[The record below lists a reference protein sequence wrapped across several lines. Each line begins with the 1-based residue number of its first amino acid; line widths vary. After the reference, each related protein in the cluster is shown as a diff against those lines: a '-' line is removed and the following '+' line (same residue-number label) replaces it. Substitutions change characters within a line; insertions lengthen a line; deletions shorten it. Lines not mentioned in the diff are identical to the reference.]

1 MSLKS
6 KLFNGDP
13 KLEAASRSHPAHI
26 VPGAMGDHVA
36 KIQQALARLDN
47 AAIDVG
53 EREAKRYGSSTAN
66 AVLAYKKRRDIINR
80 SYQTQADNIIGIMTV
95 AAMDE
100 ELLAQENNTT
110 ISVTTIKCELG
121 KQSVA

>member
-13 KLEAASRSHPAHI
+13 KLDAASKSHPAHI
-26 VPGAMGDHVA
+26 LPGAMGDHVA

-47 AAIDVG
+47 ASIDG
-53 EREAKRYGSSTAN
+53 SEREAKRYGSSTAN
-66 AVLAYKKRRDIINR
+66 AVLAYKKQRGIINR
-80 SYQTQADNIIGIMTV
+80 SYQTQPDNIVGIMTL

-100 ELLAQENNTT
+100 ELQAQETTTT
-110 ISVTTIKCELG
+110 ITVTTIKCEVR
-121 KQSVA
+121 KPPVA